1 MHLDATAT
9 WDVDDGP
16 TTTNPIR
23 RLVSTDVLYRQ
34 ISSGVPC
41 WITTTEGD
49 RHHLPIARWL
59 GGEASTHEDRAAD
72 EALLGLCS
80 GPTVDL
86 GCGPGRFTV
95 ALADRGVPSL
105 GIDVSATAVEMTVQR
120 GGKAIHGDV
129 FETPRRHG
137 AWAHVL
143 LADGNIGI
151 GGNPLRMLARARQL
165 LAPRGTVVAEVE
177 VGDAEVRNERRRW
190 ETHHSVTGW
199 FPWSRVGAD
208 AVHALA
214 GASGFAV
221 TSTADVSGRHLVTLS
236 VA

>member
-1 MHLDATAT
+1 MHLDGAST
-9 WDVDDGP
+9 WDVDEGP
-16 TTTNPIR
+16 ATVGPIR
-23 RLVSTDVLYRQ
+23 RLVTTDVLYRQ

-41 WITTTEGD
+41 WISTSDGD
-49 RHHLPIARWL
+49 RHLLPIDRWL
-59 GGEASTHEDRAAD
+59 GGSASTPEDRAAD
-72 EALLGLCS
+72 EALIGLCR

-86 GCGPGRFTV
+86 GCGPGRFTA
-95 ALADRGVPSL
+95 ALADRGVLSL
-105 GIDVSATAVEMTVQR
+105 GIDVSATAVEMTVER

-129 FETPRRHG
+129 FETPSRHG

-165 LAPRGTVVAEVE
+165 LAPHGTVVAEVE
-177 VGDAEVRNERRRW
+177 TCTSGVRNERRRW

-199 FPWSRVGAD
+199 FSWSRVGAD

-214 GASGFAV
+214 GAAGFAV
-221 TSTADVSGRHLVTLS
+221 TSSDDVSGRHLVTLS

>member
-1 MHLDATAT
+1 MHLDATAH

-16 TTTNPIR
+16 ATVGPIR

-34 ISSGVPC
+34 ISSGAPC
-41 WITTTEGD
+41 WITTADGD
-49 RHHLPIARWL
+49 RHRLPIERWL
-59 GGEASTHEDRAAD
+59 GGAASTHEDRVAD
-72 EALLGLCS
+72 ETLLGLCR

-86 GCGPGRFTV
+86 GCGPGRFT
-95 ALADRGVPSL
+95 AGLAARGVPSL

-120 GGKAIHGDV
+120 GGKAVHGDV
-129 FETPRRHG
+129 FETPEPYG
-137 AWAHVL
+137 DWAHVL

-151 GGNPLRMLARARQL
+151 GGNPRRMLARARQL
-165 LAPRGTVVAEVE
+165 LAPHGTVVAEVE
-177 VGDAEVRNERRRW
+177 ADNSGVHHERRRW

-199 FPWSRVGAD
+199 FSWSRVGAD

-214 GASGFAV
+214 AAAGFAV
-221 TSTADVSGRHLVTLS
+221 TSRDDVSGRHLVTLS

>member
-9 WDVDDGP
+9 CEVDDGP
-16 TTTNPIR
+16 TTNPIR
-23 RLVSTDVLYRQ
+23 RLVTTDVLYRQ
-34 ISSGVPC
+34 ISSGVPS
-41 WITTTEGD
+41 WIMTTDGNH
-49 RHHLPIARWL
+49 HHLPIERWL
-59 GGEASTHEDRAAD
+59 GGEASSREDRAAD

-86 GCGPGRFTV
+86 GCGPGRFTA
-95 ALADRGVPSL
+95 ALADRGIPSL
-105 GIDVSATAVEMTVQR
+105 GIDVSATAVEMTVRR

-165 LAPRGTVVAEVE
+165 LAPHGTVVAEVE
-177 VGDAEVRNERRRW
+177 ADESGVSNERRRW

-199 FPWSRVGAD
+199 FSWTRVGAD

-214 GASGFAV
+214 EVAGFAV
-221 TSTADVSGRHLVTLS
+221 TSTDEVSGRHLVTLS

>member
-1 MHLDATAT
+1 MHMDATAVK
-9 WDVDDGP
+9 DVDDRP
-16 TTTNPIR
+16 AAFSPIR
-23 RLVSTDVLYRQ
+23 RLVTTDVLYRQ
-34 ISSGVPC
+34 ISSGAPC
-41 WITTTEGD
+41 WITTSNGD
-49 RHHLPIARWL
+49 RHHLPIERWL

-72 EALLGLCS
+72 EALLGLCR

-86 GCGPGRFTV
+86 GCGPGRFTA

-105 GIDVSATAVEMTVQR
+105 GIDVSATAVEMTVLR

-129 FETPRRHG
+129 FETPSRHE

-165 LAPRGTVVAEVE
+165 LRPHGTVVAEVE
-177 VGDAEVRNERRRW
+177 AGTTGVCNERRRW

-199 FPWSRVGAD
+199 FSWSRVGAD
-208 AVHALA
+208 AMHALA
-214 GASGFAV
+214 GAAGFVV
-221 TSTADVSGRHLVTLS
+221 TSTDDVSGRHLVTLS
-236 VA
+236 IA